1 MRIDIKGVE
10 KIFTGASGPARALDP
25 VSLSIAE
32 NEIVCVVGAS
42 GCGKTTLMNIVAG
55 LEPATRGVVEVGGKA
70 VTGPSP
76 DRGVIFQQ
84 YALFPWLSVRKNV
97 EFGLSLK
104 RMPASERRR
113 IAGHYIDL
121 VGLSHAADQ
130 IPKQL
135 SGGMK
140 QRCAIARAYAVQP
153 KVLLMDEPFGALDA
167 LTKTTLQEQLLEAW
181 TAEPR
186 TIFFITH
193 DVDEAVYLA
202 NRVVVMTPRPGRIA
216 AVIDID
222 LPYPRNLELRMQPEF
237 NRLRRRVWDAV
248 HGRELSPEP
257 GDSAVSQG
265 MKE

>member
-10 KIFTGASGPARALDP
+10 KVYGGASGPVRALDP

-32 NEIVCVVGAS
+32 HEIVCVAGAS

-55 LEPATRGVVEVGGKA
+55 LEPATRGVVEVDGKA

-84 YALFPWLSVRKNV
+84 YALFPWLTVRKNV

-104 RMPASERRR
+104 RIPASERRR
-113 IAGHYIDL
+113 IASHYIEL

-153 KVLLMDEPFGALDA
+153 NVLLMDEPFGALDA

-181 TAEPR
+181 ATEPR
-186 TIFFITH
+186 TIFFVTH
-193 DVDEAVYLA
+193 DVDEAVFLA

-237 NRLRRRVWDAV
+237 NQLRRRVWDAV
-248 HGRELSPEP
+248 RGRELSPGP
-257 GDSAVSQG
+257 SAGAVRQG
-265 MKE
+265 IAE

>member
-1 MRIDIKGVE
+1 MRIDIKDVE
-10 KIFTGASGPARALDP
+10 KVFGGTSGPARALGP
-25 VSLSIAE
+25 VSLAIAE

-55 LEPATRGVVEVGGKA
+55 LEPATGGVVEVGGKP

-84 YALFPWLSVRKNV
+84 YALFPWLTVRKNV
-97 EFGLSLK
+97 EFGLSLR
-104 RMPASERRR
+104 RMPAGERRR
-113 IAGHYIDL
+113 IASYYIDL
-121 VGLSHAADQ
+121 VGLSDAADQ
-130 IPKQL
+130 IPRQL

-167 LTKTTLQEQLLEAW
+167 LTKTALQEQLLQAW
-181 TAEPR
+181 AAEPR
-186 TIFFITH
+186 TILFITH

-202 NRVVVMTPRPGRIA
+202 NRVIVMTPRPGRIA

-237 NRLRRRVWDAV
+237 NQLRRRVWDAV
-248 HGRELSPEP
+248 H
-257 GDSAVSQG
+257 AVASFAG
-265 MKE
+265 TG

>member
-10 KIFTGASGPARALDP
+10 KVFGGVSGPARALDP

-55 LEPATRGVVEVGGKA
+55 LESATRGVVEVGGKA
-70 VTGPSP
+70 VTRPRP

-113 IAGHYIDL
+113 IASHYIDL

-135 SGGMK
+135 SGGTK
-140 QRCAIARAYAVQP
+140 LRCAIALAYAVQP
-153 KVLLMDEPFGALDA
+153 
-167 LTKTTLQEQLLEAW
+167 
-181 TAEPR
+181 
-186 TIFFITH
+186 
-193 DVDEAVYLA
+193 
-202 NRVVVMTPRPGRIA
+202 
-216 AVIDID
+216 
-222 LPYPRNLELRMQPEF
+222 
-237 NRLRRRVWDAV
+237 
-248 HGRELSPEP
+248 
-257 GDSAVSQG
+257 
-265 MKE
+265 